1 MSNSF
6 IKKIDKKY
14 NFKIEYKLIHN
25 KELLKSRLSEIPK
38 SSGCY
43 LFKDIDNNLLYIGK
57 SKKLRSRVSSYFNN
71 FADLTPR
78 LSLMVRQITEIE
90 IIITD
95 SEYEALNLES
105 NLIKTNKPYFNI
117 LLKDDKK
124 YPYLCITWSEKYPRI
139 FITRRRR
146 NRNNLDRYYGPYVDV
161 GLLRRTLFTIKKIFP
176 LRQRPRPV
184 YKDRTCL
191 NYSIGRCPGVC
202 QEIISSDDYK
212 KIMKQVSMIFQGR
225 NDDLEL
231 FLQKKMSQFS
241 DDLDYENAAKIRDQ
255 ITGLRLLTESQ
266 KISIPDS
273 SINRDIF
280 GIVSEKNVASIQIF
294 QMRSGKLI
302 GRIGYSQKLN
312 NEDENLIL
320 QRVLEEHYMNVEGV
334 EIPSE
339 ILMQY
344 NLPKQKTLEDW
355 LTQLRK
361 NKVKIII
368 PKRNKKHET
377 VEMVLKNAK
386 LELDRILNGIQDNES
401 AVEDLTQIL
410 ELSEQP
416 KRIEGYDISHIQG
429 SDPVASQVVFIDG
442 IPSKQHYRKY
452 KIKDPN
458 VFIGHSDDFASIYE
472 VIYRRFRKWSRF
484 KESGGDFSIL
494 NDKSNSKLDNELLS
508 DWPDLIMIDGGKGQL
523 NAAIKALK
531 ELNLEEEVAICSL
544 AKKNEEIFIPGF
556 TKSLDT
562 DENQKGVLLLRRLR
576 DEAHRFALSFH
587 RDKRSK
593 RMNRSQLSQ
602 ISGLGPSRI
611 RELLEHFKSIDA
623 IRIASKEELSKV
635 KGLGKNSVN
644 DIYAVS
650 YTHLTLPTSDLV

>member
-1 MSNSF
+1 MSNSS
-6 IKKIDKKY
+6 IEKINNKY
-14 NFKIEYKLIHN
+14 NFKIEYKLINN

-71 FADLTPR
+71 YSDLTPR

-90 IIITD
+90 IIGTD

-184 YKDRTCL
+184 YTDRTCL

-202 QEIISSDDYK
+202 QEVISSDDYK

-225 NDDLEL
+225 NDDLEI
-231 FLQKKMSQFS
+231 FLQKKMLQFS
-241 DDLDYENAAKIRDQ
+241 NDLDYENAAKIRDQ
-255 ITGLRLLTESQ
+255 ISGLKLLTESQ

-312 NEDENLIL
+312 KDDENLIL
-320 QRVLEEHYMNVEGV
+320 QKILEEHYMNVEPV

-339 ILMQY
+339 ILIQY
-344 NLPKQKTLEDW
+344 NLPKQATIEDW
-355 LTQLRK
+355 LTDLRK
-361 NKVKIII
+361 KKVKILI

-401 AVEDLTQIL
+401 SIEDLAQIL

-442 IPSKQHYRKY
+442 IPSKQDYRKY

-458 VFIGHSDDFASIYE
+458 VFVGHSDDFASIYE
-472 VIYRRFRKWSRF
+472 VIHRRFKKWSRF
-484 KESGGDFSIL
+484 KKNGGDFSIL
-494 NDKSNSKLDNELLS
+494 NDKTNSKLDNELLS

-523 NAAIKALK
+523 NAAIKALND
-531 ELNLEEEVAICSL
+531 LNLEEEVTICSL

-556 TKSLDT
+556 SNSLDT
-562 DENQKGVLLLRRLR
+562 DENQKGVLLLRRVR

-623 IRIASKEELSKV
+623 IRIASKEDLSKV

-644 DIYAVS
+644 DIYE
-650 YTHLTLPTSDLV
+650 YFNEL

>member
-1 MSNSF
+1 MSNSS
-6 IKKIDKKY
+6 IEKINNKY
-14 NFKIEYKLIHN
+14 NFKIEYKLINN

-71 FADLTPR
+71 YSDLTPR

-90 IIITD
+90 IIVTD

-202 QEIISSDDYK
+202 QEVISSDDYK

-225 NDDLEL
+225 NDDLEI
-231 FLQKKMSQFS
+231 FLQKKMLQFS
-241 DDLDYENAAKIRDQ
+241 NDLDYENAAKIRDQ
-255 ITGLRLLTESQ
+255 ISGLKLLTESQ

-320 QRVLEEHYMNVEGV
+320 QKILEEHYMNVEAV

-339 ILMQY
+339 ILIQY
-344 NLPKQKTLEDW
+344 NLPKQATIEDW
-355 LTQLRK
+355 LTELRK
-361 NKVKIII
+361 KKVKILI

-401 AVEDLTQIL
+401 SIEDLAQIL

-442 IPSKQHYRKY
+442 IPSKQDYRKY

-458 VFIGHSDDFASIYE
+458 VFVGHSDDFASIYE
-472 VIYRRFRKWSRF
+472 VIQRRFKKWSRF

-494 NDKSNSKLDNELLS
+494 NDKTNSKLDNELLS

-531 ELNLEEEVAICSL
+531 ELNLEEEVTICSL

-562 DENQKGVLLLRRLR
+562 DENQKGVLLLRRVR

-623 IRIASKEELSKV
+623 IRIASKEDLSKV

-644 DIYAVS
+644 DIYE
-650 YTHLTLPTSDLV
+650 YFNEL

>member
-1 MSNSF
+1 MSNSS
-6 IKKIDKKY
+6 IEKINNKY
-14 NFKIEYKLIHN
+14 NFKIEYKLINN

-71 FADLTPR
+71 YSDLTPR

-90 IIITD
+90 IIVTD

-161 GLLRRTLFTIKKIFP
+161 GLLRKTLFTIKKIFP

-202 QEIISSDDYK
+202 QEVISSDDYK

-225 NDDLEL
+225 NDDLEI
-231 FLQKKMSQFS
+231 FLQKKMLQFS
-241 DDLDYENAAKIRDQ
+241 NDLDYENAAKIRDQ
-255 ITGLRLLTESQ
+255 ISGLKLLTESQ

-320 QRVLEEHYMNVEGV
+320 QKILEEHYMNVEPV

-339 ILMQY
+339 ILIQY
-344 NLPKQKTLEDW
+344 NLPKQATIEDW
-355 LTQLRK
+355 LTELRK
-361 NKVKIII
+361 KKVKIII

-401 AVEDLTQIL
+401 SIEDLAQIL

-442 IPSKQHYRKY
+442 IPSKQDYRKY

-458 VFIGHSDDFASIYE
+458 VFVGHSDDFASIYE
-472 VIYRRFRKWSRF
+472 VIHRRFKKWSRF
-484 KESGGDFSIL
+484 KKNGGDFSIL
-494 NDKSNSKLDNELLS
+494 NDKTNSKLDNELLS

-531 ELNLEEEVAICSL
+531 ELNLEEEVTICSL

-562 DENQKGVLLLRRLR
+562 DENQKGVLLLRRVR

-623 IRIASKEELSKV
+623 IRIASKEDLSKV

-644 DIYAVS
+644 DIYE
-650 YTHLTLPTSDLV
+650 YFNEL

>member
-1 MSNSF
+1 MSNSS
-6 IKKIDKKY
+6 IEKIDNKY
-14 NFKIEYKLIHN
+14 NFKIEYKLINN

-71 FADLTPR
+71 YSDLTPR

-90 IIITD
+90 IIVTD

-202 QEIISSDDYK
+202 QEVISSDDYK

-225 NDDLEL
+225 NDDLEI
-231 FLQKKMSQFS
+231 FLQKKMLQFS
-241 DDLDYENAAKIRDQ
+241 NDLDYENAAKIRDQ
-255 ITGLRLLTESQ
+255 ISGLKLLTESQ

-320 QRVLEEHYMNVEGV
+320 QKILEEHYMNVEAV

-339 ILMQY
+339 ILIQY
-344 NLPKQKTLEDW
+344 NLPKQATIEDW
-355 LTQLRK
+355 LTELRK
-361 NKVKIII
+361 KKVKILI

-401 AVEDLTQIL
+401 SIEDLAQIL

-429 SDPVASQVVFIDG
+429 TDPVASQVVFIDG

-472 VIYRRFRKWSRF
+472 VIHRRFKKWSRF
-484 KESGGDFSIL
+484 KKSGGDFSIL
-494 NDKSNSKLDNELLS
+494 NDKTNSKLDNELLS

-531 ELNLEEEVAICSL
+531 ELNLEEEVTICSL

-562 DENQKGVLLLRRLR
+562 DENQKGVLLLRRVR

-623 IRIASKEELSKV
+623 IRIASKEDLSKV

-644 DIYAVS
+644 DIYE
-650 YTHLTLPTSDLV
+650 YFNEL

>member
-1 MSNSF
+1 MSNSS
-6 IKKIDKKY
+6 IETINNKY
-14 NFKIEYKLIHN
+14 NFKIEYKLINN

-71 FADLTPR
+71 FSDLTPR

-90 IIITD
+90 IIVTD

-146 NRNNLDRYYGPYVDV
+146 NRNNIDRYYGPYVDV

-202 QEIISSDDYK
+202 QEVISSDDYK

-225 NDDLEL
+225 NDDLEI
-231 FLQKKMSQFS
+231 FLQKKMLQFS
-241 DDLDYENAAKIRDQ
+241 NDLDYENAAKIRDQ
-255 ITGLRLLTESQ
+255 ISGLKLLTESQ

-280 GIVSEKNVASIQIF
+280 GIVSKKNVASIQIF

-312 NEDENLIL
+312 NEDENFIL
-320 QRVLEEHYMNVEGV
+320 QKILEEHYMNVEAV

-339 ILMQY
+339 ILIQY
-344 NLPKQKTLEDW
+344 NLPKQATIEDW
-355 LTQLRK
+355 LSELRK
-361 NKVKIII
+361 KKVKILI

-401 AVEDLTQIL
+401 SIEDLAQIL

-442 IPSKQHYRKY
+442 IPSKQNYRKY

-458 VFIGHSDDFASIYE
+458 VFVGHSDDFASIYE
-472 VIYRRFRKWSRF
+472 VIHRRFKKWSRF
-484 KESGGDFSIL
+484 KKSGGDFSIL
-494 NDKSNSKLDNELLS
+494 NDKTNSKLDNELLS

-531 ELNLEEEVAICSL
+531 DLNLEEEVTICSL

-556 TKSLDT
+556 TKALDT

-587 RDKRSK
+587 REKRSK

-623 IRIASKEELSKV
+623 IRIASKEDLSKV

-644 DIYAVS
+644 DIYE
-650 YTHLTLPTSDLV
+650 YFNEL

>member
-1 MSNSF
+1 MSNSS
-6 IKKIDKKY
+6 IEKINNKY
-14 NFKIEYKLIHN
+14 NFKIEYKLINN

-71 FADLTPR
+71 YSDLTPR

-90 IIITD
+90 IIVTD

-202 QEIISSDDYK
+202 QEVISSDDYK

-225 NDDLEL
+225 NDDLEI
-231 FLQKKMSQFS
+231 FLQKKMLQFS
-241 DDLDYENAAKIRDQ
+241 NDLDFENAAKLRDQ
-255 ITGLRLLTESQ
+255 ISGLKLLTESQ

-312 NEDENLIL
+312 NDDENLIL
-320 QRVLEEHYMNVEGV
+320 QKILEEHYMNVESV

-339 ILMQY
+339 ILIQY
-344 NLPKQKTLEDW
+344 NLPKQATIEDW
-355 LTQLRK
+355 LTELRK
-361 NKVKIII
+361 KKVKILI

-401 AVEDLTQIL
+401 SIEDLAQIL

-458 VFIGHSDDFASIYE
+458 VFVGHSDDFASIYE
-472 VIYRRFRKWSRF
+472 VIHRRFKKWSIF
-484 KESGGDFSIL
+484 KKSGGDFSIL
-494 NDKSNSKLDNELLS
+494 NDKTNSKLDNELLS

-531 ELNLEEEVAICSL
+531 ELNLEEEVTICSL

-562 DENQKGVLLLRRLR
+562 DENQKGVLLLRRVR

-623 IRIASKEELSKV
+623 IRIASKEDLSKV

-644 DIYAVS
+644 DIYE
-650 YTHLTLPTSDLV
+650 YFNEL

>member
-1 MSNSF
+1 MSNSS
-6 IKKIDKKY
+6 IEKINNKY
-14 NFKIEYKLIHN
+14 NFKIEYKLINN

-71 FADLTPR
+71 YSDLTPR
-78 LSLMVRQITEIE
+78 LTLMVRQITEIE
-90 IIITD
+90 IIVTD

-202 QEIISSDDYK
+202 QEVISSDDYK

-225 NDDLEL
+225 NDDLEI
-231 FLQKKMSQFS
+231 FLQKKMLQFS
-241 DDLDYENAAKIRDQ
+241 NDLDYENAAKIRDQ
-255 ITGLRLLTESQ
+255 ISGLKLLTESQ

-320 QRVLEEHYMNVEGV
+320 KKILEEHYMNVEPV

-339 ILMQY
+339 ILIQY
-344 NLPKQKTLEDW
+344 NLPKQTTIEDW
-355 LTQLRK
+355 LTELRK
-361 NKVKIII
+361 KKVKILI

-401 AVEDLTQIL
+401 SIEDLAQIL

-442 IPSKQHYRKY
+442 IPSKQDYRKY

-458 VFIGHSDDFASIYE
+458 VFVGHSDDFASIYE
-472 VIYRRFRKWSRF
+472 VIHRRFKKWSRF
-484 KESGGDFSIL
+484 KKSGGDFSIL
-494 NDKSNSKLDNELLS
+494 NDKTNSKLDNELLS

-531 ELNLEEEVAICSL
+531 ELNLEEEVTICSL

-562 DENQKGVLLLRRLR
+562 DENQKGVLLLRRVR

-623 IRIASKEELSKV
+623 IRIASKEDLSKV

-644 DIYAVS
+644 DIYE
-650 YTHLTLPTSDLV
+650 YFNEL

>member
-1 MSNSF
+1 MSNSS
-6 IKKIDKKY
+6 IEKINNKY
-14 NFKIEYKLIHN
+14 NFKIEYKLINN

-71 FADLTPR
+71 FSDLTPR

-90 IIITD
+90 IIVTD

-202 QEIISSDDYK
+202 QEVISSDDYK

-225 NDDLEL
+225 NDDLEI
-231 FLQKKMSQFS
+231 FLQKKMLQFS
-241 DDLDYENAAKIRDQ
+241 NDLDYENAAKIRDQ
-255 ITGLRLLTESQ
+255 ISGLKLLTESQ

-320 QRVLEEHYMNVEGV
+320 QKILEEHYMNVEPV

-339 ILMQY
+339 ILIQY
-344 NLPKQKTLEDW
+344 NLPKQATIEEW
-355 LTQLRK
+355 LTELRK
-361 NKVKIII
+361 KRVKILI

-401 AVEDLTQIL
+401 SIEDLAQIL

-442 IPSKQHYRKY
+442 VPSKQHYRKY

-472 VIYRRFRKWSRF
+472 VIQRRFKKWSRF

-494 NDKSNSKLDNELLS
+494 NDKTNSKLDNELLS

-523 NAAIKALK
+523 SAAIKALK
-531 ELNLEEEVAICSL
+531 ELNLEEEVTICSL

-562 DENQKGVLLLRRLR
+562 DENQKGVLLLRRVR

-623 IRIASKEELSKV
+623 IRIASKEDLSKV

-644 DIYAVS
+644 DIYE
-650 YTHLTLPTSDLV
+650 YFNEL

>member
-1 MSNSF
+1 MSNSS
-6 IKKIDKKY
+6 IEKINNKY
-14 NFKIEYKLIHN
+14 NFKIEYKLINN

-71 FADLTPR
+71 YSDLTPR

-90 IIITD
+90 IIVTD

-202 QEIISSDDYK
+202 QEVISSDDYK

-225 NDDLEL
+225 NDDLEI
-231 FLQKKMSQFS
+231 FLQKKMLQFS
-241 DDLDYENAAKIRDQ
+241 NDLDYENAAKIRDQ
-255 ITGLRLLTESQ
+255 ISGLKLLTESQ

-320 QRVLEEHYMNVEGV
+320 QKILEEHYMNVEPV

-339 ILMQY
+339 ILIQY
-344 NLPKQKTLEDW
+344 NLPKQATIEDW
-355 LTQLRK
+355 LTELRK
-361 NKVKIII
+361 KKVKILI

-401 AVEDLTQIL
+401 SIEDLAQIL

-442 IPSKQHYRKY
+442 LPSKQHYRKY

-458 VFIGHSDDFASIYE
+458 VFVGHSDDFASIYE
-472 VIYRRFRKWSRF
+472 VIHRRFKKWSRF
-484 KESGGDFSIL
+484 KKSGGDFSIL
-494 NDKSNSKLDNELLS
+494 NDKTNSKLDNELLS

-531 ELNLEEEVAICSL
+531 ELNLEEEVTICSL

-562 DENQKGVLLLRRLR
+562 DENQKGVLLLRRVR

-623 IRIASKEELSKV
+623 IRIASKEDLSKV

-644 DIYAVS
+644 DIYE
-650 YTHLTLPTSDLV
+650 YFNEL

>member
-1 MSNSF
+1 MSNSS
-6 IKKIDKKY
+6 IEKINNKY
-14 NFKIEYKLIHN
+14 NFKIEYKLINN

-71 FADLTPR
+71 YSDLTPR

-90 IIITD
+90 IIVTD

-202 QEIISSDDYK
+202 QEVISSDDYK

-225 NDDLEL
+225 NDDLEI
-231 FLQKKMSQFS
+231 FLQKKMLQFS
-241 DDLDYENAAKIRDQ
+241 NDLDYENAAKIRDQ
-255 ITGLRLLTESQ
+255 ISGLKLLTESQ

-320 QRVLEEHYMNVEGV
+320 QKILEEHYMNVEPV

-339 ILMQY
+339 ILIQY
-344 NLPKQKTLEDW
+344 NLPKQATIEDW
-355 LTQLRK
+355 LTELRK
-361 NKVKIII
+361 KKVKILI

-401 AVEDLTQIL
+401 SIEDLAQIL

-442 IPSKQHYRKY
+442 VPSKQHYRKY

-472 VIYRRFRKWSRF
+472 VIHRRFKKWSRF
-484 KESGGDFSIL
+484 KKSGGDFSIL
-494 NDKSNSKLDNELLS
+494 NDKTNSKLDNELLS

-531 ELNLEEEVAICSL
+531 ELNLEEEVTICSL

-562 DENQKGVLLLRRLR
+562 DENQKGVLLLRRVR

-623 IRIASKEELSKV
+623 IRIASKEDLSKV

-644 DIYAVS
+644 DIYE
-650 YTHLTLPTSDLV
+650 YFHEL

>member
-1 MSNSF
+1 MSKSF
-6 IKKIDKKY
+6 IETKDKKY
-14 NFKIEYKLIHN
+14 NFKIEYKLINN

-71 FADLTPR
+71 FSDLTPR

-90 IIITD
+90 IIVTD

-202 QEIISSDDYK
+202 QEVISSEDYK

-225 NDDLEL
+225 NDDLEI
-231 FLQKKMSQFS
+231 FLQKKMLQFS
-241 DDLDYENAAKIRDQ
+241 NDLDYENAAKIRDQ
-255 ITGLRLLTESQ
+255 ISGLKLLTESQ

-280 GIVSEKNVASIQIF
+280 GIVAEKNVASIQIF

-312 NEDENLIL
+312 NEDENIIL
-320 QRVLEEHYMNVEGV
+320 QRVLEEHYMDVEGV

-339 ILMQY
+339 ILIQY
-344 NLPKQKTLEDW
+344 NLPKQGTIEDW
-355 LTQLRK
+355 LTELRK
-361 NKVKIII
+361 KKVKIII

-401 AVEDLTQIL
+401 SIEDLAQIL

-429 SDPVASQVVFIDG
+429 TDPVASQVVFIDG

-472 VIYRRFRKWSRF
+472 VIHRRFRKWSRY
-484 KESGGDFSIL
+484 KKSGGDFSIL
-494 NDKSNSKLDNELLS
+494 NDNTNSKLDNELLS

-531 ELNLEEEVAICSL
+531 ELNLEEEVTICSL

-562 DENQKGVLLLRRLR
+562 DENQKGVLLLRRIR

-623 IRIASKEELSKV
+623 IRIATKEDLSKV

-644 DIYAVS
+644 DIYE
-650 YTHLTLPTSDLV
+650 YFHEL

>member
-1 MSNSF
+1 MSNSS
-6 IKKIDKKY
+6 IEKINNKY
-14 NFKIEYKLIHN
+14 NFKIEYKLINN

-71 FADLTPR
+71 YSDLTPR

-90 IIITD
+90 IIVTD

-202 QEIISSDDYK
+202 QEVISSEDYK

-225 NDDLEL
+225 NDDLEI
-231 FLQKKMSQFS
+231 FLQKKMLQFS
-241 DDLDYENAAKIRDQ
+241 NDLDYENAAKIRDQ
-255 ITGLRLLTESQ
+255 ISGLKLLTESQ

-320 QRVLEEHYMNVEGV
+320 QKILEEHYMNVEPV

-339 ILMQY
+339 ILIQY
-344 NLPKQKTLEDW
+344 NLPKQATIEDW
-355 LTQLRK
+355 LTELRK
-361 NKVKIII
+361 KKVKIII

-401 AVEDLTQIL
+401 SIEDLAQIL

-442 IPSKQHYRKY
+442 IPSKQDYRKY

-458 VFIGHSDDFASIYE
+458 VFVGHSDDFASIYE
-472 VIYRRFRKWSRF
+472 VIHRRFKKWSRF
-484 KESGGDFSIL
+484 KKSGGDFSIL
-494 NDKSNSKLDNELLS
+494 NDKTNSKLDNELLS

-531 ELNLEEEVAICSL
+531 ELNLEEEVTICSL

-562 DENQKGVLLLRRLR
+562 DENQKGVLLLRRVR

-623 IRIASKEELSKV
+623 IRIASKEDLSKV

-644 DIYAVS
+644 DIYE
-650 YTHLTLPTSDLV
+650 YFNEL

>member
-14 NFKIEYKLIHN
+14 NFKIEYKLINN

-231 FLQKKMSQFS
+231 FLQTKMSQFS

-458 VFIGHSDDFASIYE
+458 VYIGHSDDFASIYE

-484 KESGGDFSIL
+484 KENGGDFSIL
-494 NDKSNSKLDNELLS
+494 NDKTNSKLDNELLS

-644 DIYAVS
+644 DIYE
-650 YTHLTLPTSDLV
+650 YFHEL

>member
-1 MSNSF
+1 MINPSTNVST
-6 IKKIDKKY
+6 KVLDKKY
-14 NFKIEYKLIHN
+14 NLKIEYKLIKN

-57 SKKLRSRVSSYFNN
+57 SKKLRNRVSSYFNN
-71 FADLTPR
+71 FAELSPR

-90 IIITD
+90 IIVTD

-124 YPYLCITWSEKYPRI
+124 YPYLCITWSEQYPRI
-139 FITRRRR
+139 FITRKRR
-146 NRNNLDRYYGPYVDV
+146 NRNNFDRYYGPYVDV
-161 GLLRRTLFTIKKIFP
+161 GLLRKTLFIIKKIFP

-202 QEIISSDDYK
+202 QEIISSEDYK
-212 KIMKQVSMIFQGR
+212 KTMKQVSMIFQGR
-225 NDDLEL
+225 NDDLEV
-231 FLQKKMSQFS
+231 FLERKMNQYSK
-241 DDLDYENAAKIRDQ
+241 DLEFENAAKIRDQ
-255 ITGLRLLTESQ
+255 ISGLKLLTESQ

-280 GIVSEKNVASIQIF
+280 GIVSENNISSIQIF

-302 GRIGYSQKLN
+302 GRIGYTQKIDN
-312 NEDENLIL
+312 REEKEIL
-320 QRVLEEHYMNVEGV
+320 QRVLEEHYINVEGV

-339 ILMQY
+339 ILLQY
-344 NLPKQKTLEDW
+344 NLPKHKTIEEWLSELRQK
-355 LTQLRK
+355 
-361 NKVKIII
+361 KVKLII
-368 PKRNKKHET
+368 PKRNKKFET

-386 LELDRILNGIQDNES
+386 LELERILNGIQDNES
-401 AVEDLTQIL
+401 AIEDLTQIL
-410 ELSEQP
+410 ELTKQP
-416 KRIEGYDISHIQG
+416 RRIEGYDISHIQG
-429 SDPVASQVVFIDG
+429 TDPVASQVVFIDG
-442 IPSKQHYRKY
+442 IPSKQNYRKY

-458 VFIGHSDDFASIYE
+458 IFIGHSDDFASIYE
-472 VIYRRFRKWSRF
+472 VIYRRFKKWSKF
-484 KESGGDFSIL
+484 KIDGGDISSL
-494 NDKSNSKLDNELLS
+494 QVKKKSTLENDLLT

-523 NAAIKALK
+523 NAALKALTQ
-531 ELNLEEEVAICSL
+531 LDLHEEVSICSL

-556 TKSLDT
+556 SKSLDT
-562 DENQKGVLLLRRLR
+562 DQNQKGLLLLRRVR

-587 RDKRSK
+587 RNKRST

-602 ISGLGPSRI
+602 IPGLGPSRI
-611 RELLEHFKSIDA
+611 KDLLEHFNSIDA
-623 IRIASKEELSKV
+623 IRIASREELSKV
-635 KGLGKNSVN
+635 KGLGIHSAN
-644 DIYAVS
+644 DIYN
-650 YTHLTLPTSDLV
+650 YFNEL

>member
-1 MSNSF
+1 MSNSS
-6 IKKIDKKY
+6 IDTIDNKY
-14 NFKIEYKLIHN
+14 NFKIEYKLINN
-25 KELLKSRLSEIPK
+25 KELLKSRLSEIPN

-71 FADLTPR
+71 FSDLTPR
-78 LSLMVRQITEIE
+78 ISLMVRQITEIE
-90 IIITD
+90 IIVTD

-202 QEIISSDDYK
+202 QEVISSDDYK

-225 NDDLEL
+225 NDDLEI
-231 FLQKKMSQFS
+231 FLQKRMLQFS
-241 DDLDYENAAKIRDQ
+241 NDLDYENAAKIRDQ
-255 ITGLRLLTESQ
+255 ISGLKLLTESQ

-320 QRVLEEHYMNVEGV
+320 QKILEEHYMNVEAV

-339 ILMQY
+339 ILIQY
-344 NLPKQKTLEDW
+344 NLPKQVTIEDW
-355 LTQLRK
+355 LTELRNK
-361 NKVKIII
+361 KVKILI

-401 AVEDLTQIL
+401 SIEDLAQIL

-458 VFIGHSDDFASIYE
+458 VFVGHSDDFASIYE
-472 VIYRRFRKWSRF
+472 VIHRRFKKWSRF
-484 KESGGDFSIL
+484 KKNGGDFSIL
-494 NDKSNSKLDNELLS
+494 NDKTNSKLDNELLS

-531 ELNLEEEVAICSL
+531 ELNLEEEVTICSL

-562 DENQKGVLLLRRLR
+562 DENQKGVLLLRRVR

-623 IRIASKEELSKV
+623 IRIASKEDLSKV

-644 DIYAVS
+644 DIYE
-650 YTHLTLPTSDLV
+650 YFNEL

>member
-1 MSNSF
+1 MSNYS
-6 IKKIDKKY
+6 IEKIDKKN
-14 NFKIEYKLIHN
+14 NFKIEYKLINN

-71 FADLTPR
+71 FSDLTPR

-90 IIITD
+90 IIVTD

-202 QEIISSDDYK
+202 QEVISSNDYK

-225 NDDLEL
+225 NDDLEI
-231 FLQKKMSQFS
+231 FLQKKMLQFS
-241 DDLDYENAAKIRDQ
+241 NDLDYENAAKIRDQ
-255 ITGLRLLTESQ
+255 ISGLKLLTESQ

-280 GIVSEKNVASIQIF
+280 GIFSEKNVASIQIF

-320 QRVLEEHYMNVEGV
+320 QKILEEHYMNVEAV

-339 ILMQY
+339 ILIQY
-344 NLPKQKTLEDW
+344 NLPKQTTIEDW
-355 LTQLRK
+355 LTELRK
-361 NKVKIII
+361 KKVKIII
-368 PKRNKKHET
+368 PKRNKKYET

-401 AVEDLTQIL
+401 AIEDLAQIL

-429 SDPVASQVVFIDG
+429 TDPVASQVVFIDG

-472 VIYRRFRKWSRF
+472 VIHRRFRKWSRF
-484 KESGGDFSIL
+484 KKSGGDFSIL
-494 NDKSNSKLDNELLS
+494 NDKTNSKLDNELLS

-531 ELNLEEEVAICSL
+531 ELNLEEEVTICSL
-544 AKKNEEIFIPGF
+544 AKKHEEIFIPGF
-556 TKSLDT
+556 KKSLDT
-562 DENQKGVLLLRRLR
+562 DENQKGVLLLRRIR

-623 IRIASKEELSKV
+623 IRIASKEDLSKV

-644 DIYAVS
+644 DIYE
-650 YTHLTLPTSDLV
+650 YFHEL

>member
-1 MSNSF
+1 MSNSS
-6 IKKIDKKY
+6 IETIDNKY
-14 NFKIEYKLIHN
+14 NFKIEYKLINN

-71 FADLTPR
+71 FSDLTPR

-90 IIITD
+90 IIVTD

-202 QEIISSDDYK
+202 QEVISSDDYK

-225 NDDLEL
+225 NDDLEI
-231 FLQKKMSQFS
+231 FLQKKMLQFS
-241 DDLDYENAAKIRDQ
+241 NDLDYENAAKIRDQ
-255 ITGLRLLTESQ
+255 ISGLKLLTESQ

-320 QRVLEEHYMNVEGV
+320 QKVLEEHYMNVEAV

-339 ILMQY
+339 ILIQY
-344 NLPKQKTLEDW
+344 NLPKQATIEDW
-355 LTQLRK
+355 LTELRK
-361 NKVKIII
+361 KKVKILI

-401 AVEDLTQIL
+401 SIEDLAQIL

-458 VFIGHSDDFASIYE
+458 VFVGHSDDFTSIYE
-472 VIYRRFRKWSRF
+472 VIHRRFKKWSRF
-484 KESGGDFSIL
+484 KKSGGDFSIL
-494 NDKSNSKLDNELLS
+494 NDKTNSKLDNELLS

-531 ELNLEEEVAICSL
+531 ELNLEEEVTICSL

-556 TKSLDT
+556 TKSLET
-562 DENQKGVLLLRRLR
+562 DENQKGVLLLRRVR

-623 IRIASKEELSKV
+623 IRIASKEDLSKV

-644 DIYAVS
+644 DIYE
-650 YTHLTLPTSDLV
+650 YFNEL

>member
-1 MSNSF
+1 MSNSS
-6 IKKIDKKY
+6 IEKINNKY
-14 NFKIEYKLIHN
+14 NFKIEYKLINN

-43 LFKDIDNNLLYIGK
+43 LFKDIDNNFLYIGK

-71 FADLTPR
+71 YSDLTPR

-90 IIITD
+90 IILTD

-202 QEIISSDDYK
+202 QEVISSDEYK

-225 NDDLEL
+225 NDDLEV
-231 FLQKKMSQFS
+231 FLQKKMLQFS
-241 DDLDYENAAKIRDQ
+241 NDLDYENAAKIRDQ
-255 ITGLRLLTESQ
+255 ISGLKLLTESQ

-320 QRVLEEHYMNVEGV
+320 QKILEEHYMNVEPV

-339 ILMQY
+339 ILIQY
-344 NLPKQKTLEDW
+344 NLPKQATIEDW
-355 LTQLRK
+355 LTELRK
-361 NKVKIII
+361 KKVKIII

-401 AVEDLTQIL
+401 SIEDLAQIL

-458 VFIGHSDDFASIYE
+458 VFVGHSDDFASIYE
-472 VIYRRFRKWSRF
+472 VIHRRFKKWSRF
-484 KESGGDFSIL
+484 KKSGGDFSIL
-494 NDKSNSKLDNELLS
+494 NDKTNSKLDNELLS

-523 NAAIKALK
+523 NAAINALK
-531 ELNLEEEVAICSL
+531 ELNLEEEVTICSL

-562 DENQKGVLLLRRLR
+562 DENQKGVLLLRRVR

-602 ISGLGPSRI
+602 IRGLGPSRI

-623 IRIASKEELSKV
+623 IRIASKEDLSKV

-644 DIYAVS
+644 DIYE
-650 YTHLTLPTSDLV
+650 YFNEL

>member
-1 MSNSF
+1 MSNSS
-6 IKKIDKKY
+6 IETIDNKY
-14 NFKIEYKLIHN
+14 NFKIEYKLINN

-71 FADLTPR
+71 FSDLTPR

-90 IIITD
+90 IIVTD

-202 QEIISSDDYK
+202 QEVISSDDYK

-225 NDDLEL
+225 NDDLEI
-231 FLQKKMSQFS
+231 FLQKKMLQFS
-241 DDLDYENAAKIRDQ
+241 NDLDFENAAKIRDQ
-255 ITGLRLLTESQ
+255 ISGLKLLTESQ

-320 QRVLEEHYMNVEGV
+320 QKILEEHYMNVEAV

-339 ILMQY
+339 ILIQY
-344 NLPKQKTLEDW
+344 NLPKQATIEDW
-355 LTQLRK
+355 LTELRK
-361 NKVKIII
+361 KKVKILI

-377 VEMVLKNAK
+377 VEMVLKNAT

-401 AVEDLTQIL
+401 SIEDLAQIL

-458 VFIGHSDDFASIYE
+458 VFVGHSDDFASIYE
-472 VIYRRFRKWSRF
+472 VIHRRFKKWSRF
-484 KESGGDFSIL
+484 KKSGGDFSIL
-494 NDKSNSKLDNELLS
+494 NDKTNSKLDNELLS

-523 NAAIKALK
+523 NSAIKALK
-531 ELNLEEEVAICSL
+531 DLNLEEEVTICSL

-562 DENQKGVLLLRRLR
+562 DENQKGVLLLRRVR

-623 IRIASKEELSKV
+623 IRIASKEDLSKV

-644 DIYAVS
+644 DIYE
-650 YTHLTLPTSDLV
+650 YFNEL

>member
-1 MSNSF
+1 MSNSS
-6 IKKIDKKY
+6 IEKINNKY
-14 NFKIEYKLIHN
+14 NFKIEYKLINN
-25 KELLKSRLSEIPK
+25 KELLKLRLSEIPK

-71 FADLTPR
+71 YSDLTPR

-90 IIITD
+90 IIVTD

-202 QEIISSDDYK
+202 QEVISSDDYK

-225 NDDLEL
+225 NDDLEI
-231 FLQKKMSQFS
+231 FLQKKMLQFS
-241 DDLDYENAAKIRDQ
+241 NDLDYENAAKIRDQ
-255 ITGLRLLTESQ
+255 ISGLKLLTESQ

-280 GIVSEKNVASIQIF
+280 GIVSENNVASIQIF

-312 NEDENLIL
+312 KEDENLIL
-320 QRVLEEHYMNVEGV
+320 QKILEEHYMNVEPV

-339 ILMQY
+339 ILIQY
-344 NLPKQKTLEDW
+344 NLPKQATIEDW
-355 LTQLRK
+355 LTELRK
-361 NKVKIII
+361 KKVKILI

-386 LELDRILNGIQDNES
+386 LELERILNGIQDNES
-401 AVEDLTQIL
+401 SIEDLAQIL

-442 IPSKQHYRKY
+442 IPSKQDYRKY

-458 VFIGHSDDFASIYE
+458 VFVGHSDDFASIYE
-472 VIYRRFRKWSRF
+472 VIHRRFKKWSRF
-484 KESGGDFSIL
+484 KKSGGDFSIL
-494 NDKSNSKLDNELLS
+494 NDKTNSKLDNELLS

-531 ELNLEEEVAICSL
+531 ELNLEEEVTICSL

-562 DENQKGVLLLRRLR
+562 DENQKGVLLLRRVR

-623 IRIASKEELSKV
+623 IRIASKEDLSKV

-644 DIYAVS
+644 DIYE
-650 YTHLTLPTSDLV
+650 YFNEL

>member
-1 MSNSF
+1 
-6 IKKIDKKY
+6 
-14 NFKIEYKLIHN
+14 
-25 KELLKSRLSEIPK
+25 
-38 SSGCY
+38 
-43 LFKDIDNNLLYIGK
+43 
-57 SKKLRSRVSSYFNN
+57 
-71 FADLTPR
+71 
-78 LSLMVRQITEIE
+78 MVRQITEIE

-202 QEIISSDDYK
+202 QEVISSDDYK

-225 NDDLEL
+225 NDDLEI
-231 FLQKKMSQFS
+231 FLQKKMLQFS
-241 DDLDYENAAKIRDQ
+241 NDLDYENAAKIRDQ
-255 ITGLRLLTESQ
+255 ISGLKLLTESQ

-320 QRVLEEHYMNVEGV
+320 QKILEEHYMNVEAV

-339 ILMQY
+339 ILIQY
-344 NLPKQKTLEDW
+344 NLPKQATIEDW
-355 LTQLRK
+355 LTELRK
-361 NKVKIII
+361 KKVKILI

-401 AVEDLTQIL
+401 SIEDLAQIL

-494 NDKSNSKLDNELLS
+494 NDKTNSKLDNELLS

-644 DIYAVS
+644 DIYE
-650 YTHLTLPTSDLV
+650 YFNEL

>member
-1 MSNSF
+1 MSNSS

-14 NFKIEYKLIHN
+14 NFKIEYKLINN

-57 SKKLRSRVSSYFNN
+57 YKKLRSRVSSYFNN
-71 FADLTPR
+71 FSDLTPR

-90 IIITD
+90 IIVTD

-202 QEIISSDDYK
+202 QEVISSDDYK

-225 NDDLEL
+225 NDDLEI
-231 FLQKKMSQFS
+231 FLQKKMLQFS
-241 DDLDYENAAKIRDQ
+241 NDLDYENAAKIRDQ
-255 ITGLRLLTESQ
+255 ISGLKLLTESQ

-320 QRVLEEHYMNVEGV
+320 QKILEEHYMNVEPV

-339 ILMQY
+339 ILIQY
-344 NLPKQKTLEDW
+344 NLPKQATIEDW
-355 LTQLRK
+355 LTELRK
-361 NKVKIII
+361 KKVKILI

-401 AVEDLTQIL
+401 SIEDLAQIL

-458 VFIGHSDDFASIYE
+458 VFVGHSDDFASIYE
-472 VIYRRFRKWSRF
+472 VIHRRFKKWSRF
-484 KESGGDFSIL
+484 KKSGGDFSIL
-494 NDKSNSKLDNELLS
+494 NDKTNSKLDNELLS

-531 ELNLEEEVAICSL
+531 ELNLEEEVTICSL

-562 DENQKGVLLLRRLR
+562 DENQKGVLLLRRVR

-623 IRIASKEELSKV
+623 IRIASKEDLSKV

-644 DIYAVS
+644 DIYE
-650 YTHLTLPTSDLV
+650 YFNEL

>member
-1 MSNSF
+1 MSNSS
-6 IKKIDKKY
+6 IEKINNKY
-14 NFKIEYKLIHN
+14 NFKIEYKLINN

-71 FADLTPR
+71 YSDLTPR

-90 IIITD
+90 IIVTD

-202 QEIISSDDYK
+202 QEVISSDDYK

-225 NDDLEL
+225 NDDLEI
-231 FLQKKMSQFS
+231 FLQKKMLQFS
-241 DDLDYENAAKIRDQ
+241 NDLDYENAAKIRDQ
-255 ITGLRLLTESQ
+255 ISGLKLLTESQ

-320 QRVLEEHYMNVEGV
+320 QKILEEHYMNVEPV

-339 ILMQY
+339 ILIQY
-344 NLPKQKTLEDW
+344 NLPKQATIEDW
-355 LTQLRK
+355 LTELRK
-361 NKVKIII
+361 KKVKILI

-386 LELDRILNGIQDNES
+386 LELDRILNGIQDNELS
-401 AVEDLTQIL
+401 IEDLAQIL

-442 IPSKQHYRKY
+442 VPSKQHYRKY

-472 VIYRRFRKWSRF
+472 VIQRRFKKWSRF

-494 NDKSNSKLDNELLS
+494 NDKTNSKLDNELLS

-531 ELNLEEEVAICSL
+531 ELNLEEEVTICSL

-562 DENQKGVLLLRRLR
+562 DENQKGVLLLRRVR

-623 IRIASKEELSKV
+623 IRIASKEDLSKV

-644 DIYAVS
+644 DIYE
-650 YTHLTLPTSDLV
+650 YFNEL

>member
-1 MSNSF
+1 MSNSS
-6 IKKIDKKY
+6 IQKINNKY
-14 NFKIEYKLIHN
+14 NFKIEYKLINN

-71 FADLTPR
+71 YSDLTPR

-90 IIITD
+90 IIVTD

-202 QEIISSDDYK
+202 QEVISSDDYK

-225 NDDLEL
+225 NDDLEI
-231 FLQKKMSQFS
+231 FLQKKMMQFS
-241 DDLDYENAAKIRDQ
+241 NDLDYENAAKIRDQ
-255 ITGLRLLTESQ
+255 ISGLKLLTESQ

-320 QRVLEEHYMNVEGV
+320 QKILEEHYMNVEPV

-339 ILMQY
+339 ILIQY
-344 NLPKQKTLEDW
+344 NLPKQATIEDW
-355 LTQLRK
+355 LTELRK
-361 NKVKIII
+361 KKVKILI

-401 AVEDLTQIL
+401 SIEDLAQIL

-458 VFIGHSDDFASIYE
+458 VFVGHSDDFASIYE
-472 VIYRRFRKWSRF
+472 VIHRRFKKWSRF
-484 KESGGDFSIL
+484 KKSGGDFSIL
-494 NDKSNSKLDNELLS
+494 NDKTNSKLDNELLS

-531 ELNLEEEVAICSL
+531 ELNLEEEVTICSL

-562 DENQKGVLLLRRLR
+562 DENQKGVLLLRRVR

-623 IRIASKEELSKV
+623 IRIASKEDLSKV

-644 DIYAVS
+644 DIYE
-650 YTHLTLPTSDLV
+650 YFNEL

>member
-1 MSNSF
+1 MSNSS
-6 IKKIDKKY
+6 IEKIDNKY
-14 NFKIEYKLIHN
+14 NFKIEYKLINN

-71 FADLTPR
+71 YTDLTPR

-90 IIITD
+90 IILTD

-146 NRNNLDRYYGPYVDV
+146 NRNNIDRYYGPYVDV

-202 QEIISSDDYK
+202 QEVISSEDYK

-225 NDDLEL
+225 NDDLEI
-231 FLQKKMSQFS
+231 FLQKKMLQFS
-241 DDLDYENAAKIRDQ
+241 NDLDYENAAKIRDQ
-255 ITGLRLLTESQ
+255 ISGLKLLTESQ

-273 SINRDIF
+273 SVNRDIF
-280 GIVSEKNVASIQIF
+280 GIVSENNVASIQIF

-302 GRIGYSQKLN
+302 GRIGYSQKIN
-312 NEDENLIL
+312 NEGENLIL
-320 QRVLEEHYMNVEGV
+320 QKILEEHYMNVEAV

-339 ILMQY
+339 ILIQY
-344 NLPKQKTLEDW
+344 NLPKQATIEDW
-355 LTQLRK
+355 LTELRK
-361 NKVKIII
+361 KKVKILI

-377 VEMVLKNAK
+377 IEMVLKNAK

-401 AVEDLTQIL
+401 SIEDLAQIL

-458 VFIGHSDDFASIYE
+458 VFVGHSDDFASIYE
-472 VIYRRFRKWSRF
+472 VIHRRFKKWSRF
-484 KESGGDFSIL
+484 KKSGGDFSII
-494 NDKSNSKLDNELLS
+494 NDKTNSKLDNELLS

-523 NAAIKALK
+523 NAAVKALK
-531 ELNLEEEVAICSL
+531 ELNLEEEVTICSL

-562 DENQKGVLLLRRLR
+562 DENQKGVLLLRRVR

-623 IRIASKEELSKV
+623 IRIASKDDLSKV

-644 DIYAVS
+644 DIYA
-650 YTHLTLPTSDLV
+650 YFNEL

>member
-231 FLQKKMSQFS
+231 FLQTKMSQFS

-494 NDKSNSKLDNELLS
+494 NDKTNSKLDNELLS

-531 ELNLEEEVAICSL
+531 ELNLEEEVTICSL

-562 DENQKGVLLLRRLR
+562 DENQKGVLLLRRVR

-623 IRIASKEELSKV
+623 IRIASKEDLSKV

-644 DIYAVS
+644 DIYE
-650 YTHLTLPTSDLV
+650 YFNEL

>member
-1 MSNSF
+1 MSNSS
-6 IKKIDKKY
+6 IEKINNKY
-14 NFKIEYKLIHN
+14 NFKIEYKLINN

-71 FADLTPR
+71 YSDLTPR

-90 IIITD
+90 IIVTD

-146 NRNNLDRYYGPYVDV
+146 NRNNLNRYYGPYVDV

-202 QEIISSDDYK
+202 QEVISSDDYK

-225 NDDLEL
+225 NDDLEI
-231 FLQKKMSQFS
+231 FLQKKMLQFS
-241 DDLDYENAAKIRDQ
+241 NDLDYENAAKIRDQ
-255 ITGLRLLTESQ
+255 ISGLKLLTESQ

-320 QRVLEEHYMNVEGV
+320 QKILEEHYMNVEAV

-339 ILMQY
+339 ILIQY
-344 NLPKQKTLEDW
+344 NLPKQATIEDW
-355 LTQLRK
+355 LTELRK
-361 NKVKIII
+361 KKVKILI

-401 AVEDLTQIL
+401 SIEDLAQIL

-472 VIYRRFRKWSRF
+472 VIHRRFKKWSRF
-484 KESGGDFSIL
+484 KKSGGDFSIL
-494 NDKSNSKLDNELLS
+494 NDKTNSKLDNELLS

-531 ELNLEEEVAICSL
+531 ELNLEEEVTICSL

-562 DENQKGVLLLRRLR
+562 DENQKGVLLLRRVR

-623 IRIASKEELSKV
+623 IRIASKEDLSKV

-644 DIYAVS
+644 DIYE
-650 YTHLTLPTSDLV
+650 YFNEL

>member
-1 MSNSF
+1 MSNSS
-6 IKKIDKKY
+6 IEKINNKY
-14 NFKIEYKLIHN
+14 NFKIEYKLINN

-71 FADLTPR
+71 YSDLTPR

-90 IIITD
+90 IIVTD

-202 QEIISSDDYK
+202 QEVISSDDYK

-225 NDDLEL
+225 NDDLEI
-231 FLQKKMSQFS
+231 FLQKKMMQFS
-241 DDLDYENAAKIRDQ
+241 NDLDYENAAKIRDQ
-255 ITGLRLLTESQ
+255 ISGLKLLTESQ

-320 QRVLEEHYMNVEGV
+320 QKILEEHYMNVEPV

-339 ILMQY
+339 ILIQY
-344 NLPKQKTLEDW
+344 NLPKQATIEDW
-355 LTQLRK
+355 LTELRK
-361 NKVKIII
+361 KKVKILI

-401 AVEDLTQIL
+401 AIEDLAQIL

-442 IPSKQHYRKY
+442 IPSKQDYRKY

-458 VFIGHSDDFASIYE
+458 VFVGHSDDFASIYE
-472 VIYRRFRKWSRF
+472 VIHRRFKKWSRF
-484 KESGGDFSIL
+484 KKSGGDFSIL
-494 NDKSNSKLDNELLS
+494 NDKTNSKLDNELLS

-531 ELNLEEEVAICSL
+531 ELNLEEEVTICSL

-562 DENQKGVLLLRRLR
+562 DENQKGVLLLRRVR

-602 ISGLGPSRI
+602 ITGLGPSRI

-623 IRIASKEELSKV
+623 IRIASKEDLSKV

-644 DIYAVS
+644 DIYE
-650 YTHLTLPTSDLV
+650 YFNEL

>member
-1 MSNSF
+1 MSNSS
-6 IKKIDKKY
+6 IEKINNKY
-14 NFKIEYKLIHN
+14 NFKIEYKLINN

-71 FADLTPR
+71 YSDLTPR

-90 IIITD
+90 IIVTD

-202 QEIISSDDYK
+202 QEVISSDDYK

-225 NDDLEL
+225 NDDLEI
-231 FLQKKMSQFS
+231 FLQKKMLQFS
-241 DDLDYENAAKIRDQ
+241 NDLDYENAAKIRDQ
-255 ITGLRLLTESQ
+255 ISGLKLLTESQ

-320 QRVLEEHYMNVEGV
+320 QKILEEHYMNVEPV

-339 ILMQY
+339 ILIQY
-344 NLPKQKTLEDW
+344 NLPKQATIEDW
-355 LTQLRK
+355 LTELRK
-361 NKVKIII
+361 KKVKILI

-401 AVEDLTQIL
+401 SIEDLAQIL

-442 IPSKQHYRKY
+442 IPSKQDYRKY

-458 VFIGHSDDFASIYE
+458 VVLGHSDDFASIYE
-472 VIYRRFRKWSRF
+472 VIHRRFKKWSRF
-484 KESGGDFSIL
+484 KKSGGDFSIL
-494 NDKSNSKLDNELLS
+494 NDKTNSKLDNELLS

-531 ELNLEEEVAICSL
+531 ELNLEEEVTICSL

-562 DENQKGVLLLRRLR
+562 DENQKGVLLLRRVR

-623 IRIASKEELSKV
+623 IRIASKEDLSKV

-644 DIYAVS
+644 DIYE
-650 YTHLTLPTSDLV
+650 YFHEL

>member
-1 MSNSF
+1 MSNSS
-6 IKKIDKKY
+6 IEKINKKY
-14 NFKIEYKLIHN
+14 NFKIEYKLINN

-71 FADLTPR
+71 YSDLTPR
-78 LSLMVRQITEIE
+78 LTLMVRQITEIE
-90 IIITD
+90 IIVTD

-202 QEIISSDDYK
+202 QEVISSDDYK

-225 NDDLEL
+225 NDDLEI
-231 FLQKKMSQFS
+231 FLQKKMLQFS
-241 DDLDYENAAKIRDQ
+241 NDLDYENAAKIRDQ
-255 ITGLRLLTESQ
+255 ISGLKLLTESQ

-320 QRVLEEHYMNVEGV
+320 QKILEEHYMNVEPV

-339 ILMQY
+339 ILIQY
-344 NLPKQKTLEDW
+344 NLPKQATIEDW
-355 LTQLRK
+355 LTELRK
-361 NKVKIII
+361 KKVKILI

-401 AVEDLTQIL
+401 SIEDLAQIL

-458 VFIGHSDDFASIYE
+458 VFVGHSDDFASIYE
-472 VIYRRFRKWSRF
+472 VIHRRFKKWSRF
-484 KESGGDFSIL
+484 KKSGGDFSIL
-494 NDKSNSKLDNELLS
+494 NDKTNSKLDNELLS

-531 ELNLEEEVAICSL
+531 ELNLEEEVTICSL

-562 DENQKGVLLLRRLR
+562 DENQKGVLLLRRVR

-623 IRIASKEELSKV
+623 IRIASKEDLSKV

-644 DIYAVS
+644 DIYE
-650 YTHLTLPTSDLV
+650 YFNEL

>member
-1 MSNSF
+1 MTNPSTKVST
-6 IKKIDKKY
+6 KVLDKKY
-14 NFKIEYKLIHN
+14 NFKIEYKLIKN

-57 SKKLRSRVSSYFNN
+57 SKTLRNRVSSYFNN
-71 FADLTPR
+71 YAELSPR

-90 IIITD
+90 IIVTD

-124 YPYLCITWSEKYPRI
+124 YPYLCITWSEQYPRI
-139 FITRRRR
+139 FITRKRR
-146 NRNNLDRYYGPYVDV
+146 NRNNFDRYYGPYVDV
-161 GLLRRTLFTIKKIFP
+161 GLLRKTLFIIKKIFP

-202 QEIISSDDYK
+202 QEIISSEDYK
-212 KIMKQVSMIFQGR
+212 KTMKQVSMIFQGR
-225 NDDLEL
+225 NDDLEV
-231 FLQKKMSQFS
+231 FLERKMNQYSN
-241 DDLDYENAAKIRDQ
+241 DLEFENAAKVRDQ
-255 ITGLRLLTESQ
+255 ISGLKLLTESQ

-280 GIVSEKNVASIQIF
+280 GIVSENNISSIQIF

-302 GRIGYSQKLN
+302 GRIGYTQKIDN
-312 NEDENLIL
+312 SDETEIL
-320 QRVLEEHYMNVEGV
+320 QRVLEEHYINVEGV

-339 ILMQY
+339 ILLQF
-344 NLPKQKTLEDW
+344 NLPKHNTIEEWLSELRQK
-355 LTQLRK
+355 
-361 NKVKIII
+361 KVKLII
-368 PKRNKKHET
+368 PKRNKKFET

-386 LELDRILNGIQDNES
+386 LELERILNGIQDNES
-401 AVEDLTQIL
+401 AIEDLTQIL
-410 ELSEQP
+410 ELTNQP
-416 KRIEGYDISHIQG
+416 RRIEGYDISHIQG
-429 SDPVASQVVFIDG
+429 TDPVASQVVFIDG
-442 IPSKQHYRKY
+442 IPSKQNYRKY

-458 VFIGHSDDFASIYE
+458 IFIGHSDDFASIYE
-472 VIYRRFRKWSRF
+472 VIYRRFKKWSKF
-484 KESGGDFSIL
+484 KNDGGDISSL
-494 NDKSNSKLDNELLS
+494 QDKKKSTLENDLLT

-523 NAAIKALK
+523 NAALKALTQ
-531 ELNLEEEVAICSL
+531 LDLHEEVNICSL

-556 TKSLDT
+556 SKSLDT
-562 DENQKGVLLLRRLR
+562 DQNQKGLLLLRRVR

-587 RDKRSK
+587 RNKRST

-602 ISGLGPSRI
+602 IPGLGPSRI
-611 RELLEHFKSIDA
+611 KDLLEHFNSIDA
-623 IRIASKEELSKV
+623 IRIASREELSKV
-635 KGLGKNSVN
+635 KGLGIHSAN
-644 DIYAVS
+644 DIYN
-650 YTHLTLPTSDLV
+650 YFNEL

>member
-1 MSNSF
+1 MSNSS
-6 IKKIDKKY
+6 IEKIDNKY
-14 NFKIEYKLIHN
+14 NFKIEYKLINN

-71 FADLTPR
+71 YSDLTPR

-90 IIITD
+90 IIVTD

-202 QEIISSDDYK
+202 QEVISSDDYK

-225 NDDLEL
+225 NDDLEI
-231 FLQKKMSQFS
+231 FLQKKMLQFS
-241 DDLDYENAAKIRDQ
+241 NDLDYENAAKIRDQ
-255 ITGLRLLTESQ
+255 ISGLKLLTESQ

-320 QRVLEEHYMNVEGV
+320 QKILEEHYMNVEPV

-339 ILMQY
+339 ILIQY
-344 NLPKQKTLEDW
+344 NLPKQATIEDW
-355 LTQLRK
+355 LTELRK
-361 NKVKIII
+361 KKVKILI
-368 PKRNKKHET
+368 PKRNKKYET

-401 AVEDLTQIL
+401 SIEDLAQIL

-458 VFIGHSDDFASIYE
+458 VFVGHSDDFASIYE
-472 VIYRRFRKWSRF
+472 VIHRRFKKWSRF
-484 KESGGDFSIL
+484 KKNGGDFSIL
-494 NDKSNSKLDNELLS
+494 NDKTNSKLDNELLS

-531 ELNLEEEVAICSL
+531 ELNLEEEVTICSL

-562 DENQKGVLLLRRLR
+562 DENQKGVLLLRRVR

-623 IRIASKEELSKV
+623 IRIASKEDLSKV

-644 DIYAVS
+644 DIYE
-650 YTHLTLPTSDLV
+650 YFNEL

>member
-1 MSNSF
+1 MSNSS
-6 IKKIDKKY
+6 IETIHNKY
-14 NFKIEYKLIHN
+14 NFKIEYKLINN

-71 FADLTPR
+71 FSDLTPR

-90 IIITD
+90 IIVTD

-202 QEIISSDDYK
+202 QEVISSDDYK

-225 NDDLEL
+225 NDDLEI
-231 FLQKKMSQFS
+231 FLQNKMLQFS
-241 DDLDYENAAKIRDQ
+241 NDLDYENAAKIRDQ
-255 ITGLRLLTESQ
+255 ITGLKLLTESQ

-302 GRIGYSQKLN
+302 GRIGYSQKIN

-320 QRVLEEHYMNVEGV
+320 QKILEEHYMNVESV

-339 ILMQY
+339 ILIQY
-344 NLPKQKTLEDW
+344 NLPKQATIEDW
-355 LTQLRK
+355 LTELRK
-361 NKVKIII
+361 NKVKILI

-401 AVEDLTQIL
+401 SIEDLAQIL

-429 SDPVASQVVFIDG
+429 SDTVASQVVFIDG

-472 VIYRRFRKWSRF
+472 VIHRRFKKWSRF
-484 KESGGDFSIL
+484 KKSGGDFSIL
-494 NDKSNSKLDNELLS
+494 NDKTNSKLDNELLS

-531 ELNLEEEVAICSL
+531 ELNLEEEVTICSL

-562 DENQKGVLLLRRLR
+562 DENQKGVLLLRRVR

-623 IRIASKEELSKV
+623 IRIASKEDLSKV

-644 DIYAVS
+644 DIYK
-650 YTHLTLPTSDLV
+650 YFNEL